1 MSASKKS
8 GTKAFVLVAS
18 KIITLLLSMLT
29 AIVLART
36 LTLTEYGTY
45 SELLTVS
52 SIGVSIFS
60 LGLPNALNYFLP
72 KADSKDE
79 KNRFI
84 AFYFAIVTFLSLVLM
99 GVMAFANRA
108 ISDYYDNK
116 QLITYS
122 YFLIIIPWTKLLI
135 SSRSN
140 LLIAEG
146 KVLREIIYC
155 LANGFTLALT
165 GLLTLTDYA
174 NFQIYIILYVIV
186 ECVFAALVYLE
197 AFIAS
202 NKKITVSINRTKISE
217 LIKYT
222 VPLGLSTAISTI
234 SLDLDKLIIGN
245 LMDEAS
251 VAIYANAGKE
261 LPFSLISTAFTA
273 VFLPQMVALV
283 KKNKISSAINRWKDI
298 MVINYILLS
307 FCVSASIVFAPQIIS
322 LLYSPAYLEG
332 LTIFRIYSLTLILRI
347 TYWAMILNAFGKM
360 REILLNSVICLLI
373 NAVSSVLLYKAIGFA
388 GPALATLLGIL
399 AIVIFQIVRTS
410 KLVNMPIGQ
419 IIPFRE
425 FLLPSLVSVASGLG
439 IFAIVSY
446 MELGVDTKGIVSAIL
461 MGLAWGVIYLII
473 FARKIKRLW
482 QKLNVDILES
492 DTKEGK

>member
-8 GTKAFVLVAS
+8 GTKAFILVAS

-36 LTLTEYGTY
+36 LSLEEYGTY

-72 KADSKDE
+72 KAANEEE

-84 AFYFAIVTFLSLVLM
+84 AFYFAIVTLLSLVLM
-99 GVMAFANRA
+99 GVMAFANKA
-108 ISDYYDNK
+108 ISDYYDNER
-116 QLITYS
+116 LITYS

-155 LANGFTLALT
+155 IANGSLLALI

-174 NFQIYIILYVIV
+174 NFDIYIILYVIT
-186 ECVFAALVYLE
+186 ECVFALLVYLE
-197 AFIAS
+197 AFLAS
-202 NKKITVSINRTKISE
+202 KKKIAIRIDRAKILE

-245 LMDEAS
+245 VMDESS

-261 LPFSLISTAFTA
+261 LPFSLIPTAFTA
-273 VFLPQMVALV
+273 IFLPQMVALV
-283 KKNKISSAINRWKDI
+283 KNKNIDAAVSRWKDI
-298 MVINYILLS
+298 MVINYILLA
-307 FCVSASIVFAPQIIS
+307 FCASASIVFAPQIIS
-322 LLYSPAYLEG
+322 LLYSPAYLDG
-332 LTIFRIYSLTLILRI
+332 VTIFRIYSLTLILRI
-347 TYWAMILNAFGKM
+347 TYWAMILNAFGKIQ
-360 REILLNSVICLLI
+360 EILLNSIACLLI
-373 NAVSSVLLYKAIGFA
+373 NAILSVLSYKVIGFA
-388 GPALATLLGIL
+388 GPALATLISIL

-410 KLVNMPIGQ
+410 KLINVPMRQ
-419 IIPFRE
+419 IIPLRE
-425 FLLPSLVSVASGLG
+425 FILPSLVSLLSGLG
-439 IFAIVSY
+439 VFAIVNY
-446 MELGVDTKGIVSAIL
+446 IGLGIDTGGIIWAIL
-461 MGLAWGVIYLII
+461 MGLVWGVLYLVV
-473 FARKIKRLW
+473 FAKKIKKLW
-482 QKLNVDILES
+482 KNLNVDILES
-492 DTKEGK
+492 NSKEG

>member
-8 GTKAFVLVAS
+8 GTKAFILVAS

-36 LTLTEYGTY
+36 LSLEEYGTY

-60 LGLPNALNYFLP
+60 FGLPNALNYFLP
-72 KADSKDE
+72 KAANEEE

-84 AFYFAIVTFLSLVLM
+84 AFYFAIVTLLSLVLM
-99 GVMAFANRA
+99 GVMAFANKA
-108 ISDYYDNK
+108 ISDYYDNER
-116 QLITYS
+116 LITYS

-155 LANGFTLALT
+155 VSNGFMLALI

-174 NFQIYIILYVIV
+174 NFRIYIILYVII
-186 ECVFAALVYLE
+186 ECVFAALVYFE
-197 AFIAS
+197 AFMAS
-202 NKKITVSINRTKISE
+202 KKKIAIKINRAKILE

-245 LMDEAS
+245 LMDESS

-261 LPFSLISTAFTA
+261 LPFSLIPTAFTA
-273 VFLPQMVALV
+273 IFLPQMVALV
-283 KKNKISSAINRWKDI
+283 KNKNINSAVSRWKDI
-298 MVINYILLS
+298 MVINYILLA
-307 FCVSASIVFAPQIIS
+307 FCASASIVFAPQIIS
-322 LLYSPAYLEG
+322 LLYSHAYLDG
-332 LTIFRIYSLTLILRI
+332 VAIFRIYSLTLILRI
-347 TYWAMILNAFGKM
+347 TYWAMILNAFGKIQ
-360 REILLNSVICLLI
+360 EILLNSVSCLLI
-373 NAVSSVLLYKAIGFA
+373 NAILSVLLYKAIGFV
-388 GPALATLLGIL
+388 GPALATLISIL

-410 KLVNMPIGQ
+410 KLINVPIRQ
-419 IIPFRE
+419 IIPLRE
-425 FLLPSLVSVASGLG
+425 FVLPSLVSLSSGLG
-439 IFAIVSY
+439 VFAVVNYIGLGIDNSGIF
-446 MELGVDTKGIVSAIL
+446 SAIL
-461 MGLAWGVIYLII
+461 IGLVWGVLYLVI
-473 FARKIKRLW
+473 FAKKIKKLW
-482 QKLNVDILES
+482 KNLNVDILEDNS
-492 DTKEGK
+492 KEG